1 MCYFI
6 LFSPLLKEMIQID
19 SYSLDGLQPPPLA
32 IQSPSENGFMEPI
45 LNTMRFAGDWTP
57 PIIL

>member
-1 MCYFI
+1 
-6 LFSPLLKEMIQID
+6 MIQID

-57 PIIL
+57 PIILWQYDWMLMDVFLG